1 MAQTSVQAFSIARTG
16 LAVALAVGTLAAS
29 AQAQVDQV
37 YGVTQDNTL
46 IRFNPQAPG
55 TILSGVAIQG
65 MQTNEVVRGI
75 DFRPATG
82 ELYAMGSFSRL
93 YTINVSTGVATQVG
107 PQFST
112 PLNGSSFGFDF
123 NPTVDRIRV
132 ISDADQNL
140 RLNPITGAVAA
151 VDGAM
156 NYVAGDLNFGVNP
169 NAVGGA
175 YTNNFAGA
183 TTTTLYVIDTN
194 LDILA
199 IQNPPNAGGL
209 VTVGSVGADL
219 NDMAGF
225 DISGATGIAYAAVRD
240 VALARTTFWTINL
253 NTGAGTFVGQIGGG
267 SILTAIAVIPT
278 PGAAAVLGLGGLA
291 LLRRRR

>member
-1 MAQTSVQAFSIARTG
+1 MAQTSVQAFFIARTG

>member
-46 IRFNPQAPG
+46 IRFNPQVPG

>member
-46 IRFNPQAPG
+46 IRFNPQVPG

-183 TTTTLYVIDTN
+183 MTTTLYVIDTN